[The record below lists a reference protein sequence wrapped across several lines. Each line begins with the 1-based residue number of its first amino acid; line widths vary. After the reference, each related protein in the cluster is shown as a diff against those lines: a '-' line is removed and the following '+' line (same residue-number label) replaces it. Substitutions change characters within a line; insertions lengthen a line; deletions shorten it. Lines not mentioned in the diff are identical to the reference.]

1 MDKKEFI
8 KALNHIIEEKGISKD
23 VVFDGLEAALATA
36 YKKNF
41 GSKTNVLVKM
51 DRETGDIKVY
61 SYYVVV
67 DDYDDGI
74 DTVDTVNRL
83 DTSRAKLVFSLW
95 SLGSA

>member
-67 DDYDDGI
+67 DDYDDGV
-74 DTVDTVNRL
+74 DTVDEET
-83 DTSRAKLVFSLW
+83 
-95 SLGSA
+95 